1 MFRET
6 QVKRLLL
13 LAVLSVSRGL
23 SDAGC
28 DAIMGSSGQT
38 YRWAL
43 QNPQLVAPVLLKY
56 DFLEYKSP
64 LMSTLTD
71 NALVIQA
78 PADITANFV
87 LTSPDSNTTAEQK
100 YRLQSIQLRKP
111 ALVAEGTKQELS
123 HELEVVLVHREG
135 TGSRFANVIVPIE
148 VSAEP
153 SLDLL
158 APLLDQAEL
167 PSEVGEL
174 QPVLVSMLPL
184 KLANVFANVSFQHFW
199 AEVKTSCNGGS
210 AGARIFMRNQTIAT
224 SKSRLQRVLNML
236 QYAPEQLPT
245 LPPTQTWLVQP
256 CPRGGS
262 CAFPTPT
269 NLTPQLLEAQAAL
282 ANDSTKLQTA
292 KQAMDESL
300 LALTGN
306 GTEIANDV
314 YTTAVRSRDHLRN
327 AQAAVDGA
335 SRTVETL
342 QAQIDSAAS
351 AVWDSDAPPVGS
363 GDSRT
368 TTSTSTTTAI
378 SPAVSAKPS
387 MLATGISV
395 HDCSMQAASP
405 VEVDLAKTEHVDA
418 GSGESSEAL
427 LFWRLSATPGLPP
440 AEAAAAESAAVAPE
454 LHVANLGDRLR
465 ITPVDQKPLMVLLV
479 HGLELPIS
487 FVEVSVPGQ
496 HALAGKRSAAE
507 IQLVHMPSD
516 ASKAVAVAMQMD
528 TSQDENAWFQHLG
541 DSLPRAGMTK
551 EVQGADPMMMHPA
564 FGRGVAGHFFRY
576 DGRLLQDSSCARI
589 RWHVLEE
596 RGHLSSSQLQALRQ
610 VLRPPGSAFETDP
623 SALSPML
630 LRGQSRVSLATLH
643 TGTQAVLAQV
653 ASDAA
658 SDFCP

>member
-1 MFRET
+1 
-6 QVKRLLL
+6 
-13 LAVLSVSRGL
+13 
-23 SDAGC
+23 
-28 DAIMGSSGQT
+28 
-38 YRWAL
+38 
-43 QNPQLVAPVLLKY
+43 
-56 DFLEYKSP
+56 
-64 LMSTLTD
+64 MSTLTD

-78 PADITANFV
+78 PADITVRGQEINQYKSAWHV
-87 LTSPDSNTTAEQK
+87 LNGACL
-100 YRLQSIQLRKP
+100 RSIQLRKP

-292 KQAMDESL
+292 KQAGTDTLHTSPSACPQAMDESL

-623 SALSPML
+623 SALSPTL
-630 LRGQSRVSLATLH
+630 GCRTILVAFSFGPFPLVSC
-643 TGTQAVLAQV
+643 VLA
-653 ASDAA
+653 AA
-658 SDFCP
+658 FLSPHFSLSLSLFFFAPVFRVCLLFFQSIHCFFSNVF